1 MDNEIKVTDKKSKIE
16 TDLYSVI
23 KDIFSKWVLH
33 VLNRDLR
40 DRVTFLIFEVMP
52 KIFKDDSYLKEI
64 GKRYETDKET
74 SHDNAIKNFHKNFE
88 SVFMT
93 LQQFLKWQ
101 EDKTNVFIK
110 EDLKPLLIKLFNE
123 IPFKFNFEYW

>member
-1 MDNEIKVTDKKSKIE
+1 MDNEIKVTNKESKIE
-16 TDLYSVI
+16 KDLYSVI
-23 KDIFSKWVLH
+23 KDIFSKWVIH

-40 DRVTFLIFEVMP
+40 DRVAFLMFEVIP
-52 KIFKDDSYLKEI
+52 KIFKDDSCFKEI

-74 SHDNAIKNFHKNFE
+74 SHDNAIKEFHKNFE

-93 LQQFLKWQ
+93 LQQFLNWQ

-110 EDLKPLLIKLFNE
+110 EDLRPLLIKLFRE